1 MFCSKCGA
9 NVAEGVAFCP
19 NCGQATGGVSAGAA
33 AAAPVYGA
41 APTYPVPAGA
51 RRTEY
56 AGFWLR
62 FVAIIIDFVALAL
75 VTFPIRLAVF
85 AMFGIHHAFRPGL
98 SERPDALFG
107 AMIPALLFVTGVN
120 FIINLLYFSLFES
133 SAWQATLGK
142 KALGLAVTDLE
153 GRRISFG
160 HALGRNLAKIIS
172 GLILFIGYI
181 MAGFTAKKQALHD
194 IIAGTLVIKQMS

>member
-9 NVAEGVAFCP
+9 NVAEGVAFCS

-33 AAAPVYGA
+33 AAPAYGA
-41 APTYPVPAGA
+41 APTYPAPAGA
-51 RRTEY
+51 QRMEY

-62 FVAIIIDFVALAL
+62 FVAIIIDIVALAL
-75 VTFPIRLAVF
+75 VTFPIRLVVF
-85 AMFGIHHAFRPGL
+85 AMFGIHHAFRPGFG
-98 SERPDALFG
+98 ERPDALLG

-120 FIINLLYFSLFES
+120 FIIHLLYFSLFES

-142 KALGLAVTDLE
+142 KALGLAVTDMQ

-172 GLILFIGYI
+172 GLILFIGYM
-181 MAGFTAKKQALHD
+181 MAGFTEKKQALHD